1 MAELVDAPVSKP
13 VEATPCRFDSGLGT
27 NIIMKQFLR
36 IFVFLKPYKW
46 RFIGA
51 LFLGIL
57 YSTANV
63 YFMPLARDLI
73 DEIANK
79 RIDNLTNQVFNA
91 IVLYGIRTLTQFWQQ
106 FLTSKISLYMS
117 VDIKTYPIKKCKT
130 KAKHFIQ
137 NIS

>member
-1 MAELVDAPVSKP
+1 
-13 VEATPCRFDSGLGT
+13 
-27 NIIMKQFLR
+27 MKQFLR
-36 IFVFLKPYKW
+36 IFIFLKPYKW

-51 LFLGIL
+51 LFLGVL

-63 YFMPLARDLI
+63 YFTTCSDLI

-91 IVLYGIRTLTQFWQQ
+91 IVLYGIRTLTQFTTI
-106 FLTSKISLYMS
+106 LILKLAYICPSTLKP
-117 VDIKTYPIKKCKT
+117 TYIKKCKT

-137 NIS
+137 N